1 MIKLYNDEL
10 SGNCYKLR
18 LFMALLE
25 LPFERVPVNFHP
37 RKEHKDEAF
46 LRLNPFGQLPVVDD
60 HGYVLR
66 DAQAILVYLASRY
79 DPGQRW
85 FPADA
90 EVRGQVAMWLAVAE
104 DITCSASAARL
115 HDAFGYALDV
125 EACRAAAHKLFAHM
139 EDHLADGE
147 VEQRPWLAG
156 AGPTIAD
163 IGCFPYVALAPEGGI
178 QLHRY
183 PALRRW
189 IQRIKALPR
198 FIGMPG
204 IFALGVDPAPF

>member
-18 LFMALLE
+18 LFMSLLQ

-37 RKEHKDEAF
+37 GKEHKKEAF
-46 LRLNPFGQLPVVDD
+46 LRLNPFGQLPVVNDQ
-60 HGYVLR
+60 GYVLR
-66 DAQAILVYLASRY
+66 DAQAILVYLATRH
-79 DPGQRW
+79 DPGQHW

-90 EVRGQVAMWLAVAE
+90 ALRGQVALWLAVAE
-104 DITCSASAARL
+104 DITRSASAARL
-115 HDAFGYALDV
+115 HDAFGYDFDID
-125 EACRAAAHKLFAHM
+125 ACRIAAHKLFERM

-147 VEQRPWLAG
+147 VEGRMWLAG
-156 AGPTIAD
+156 PAATIAD
-163 IGCFPYVALAPEGGI
+163 IACFPYVALAPEGGI

-204 IFALGVDPAPF
+204 IFALGVDPAPI